1 MDGPSD
7 EFRQQMLAM
16 GIISYR
22 EHESLWSI
30 ARRCAGTM
38 GVPMGGAGLVMG
50 AGAGTVTI
58 PGVGAVPGAV
68 AGFLA
73 GFVAGTV
80 TCSGLN
86 LSYRDEL
93 RKLLD

>member
-1 MDGPSD
+1 MDGPSE
-7 EFRQQMLAM
+7 EFRNQMLAM

-22 EHESLWSI
+22 EQESLWSI
-30 ARRCAGTM
+30 AKRCALTT

-50 AGAGTVTI
+50 AGAGTVTV
-58 PGVGAVPGAV
+58 PLVGSLPGAV

-73 GFVAGTV
+73 GFAVGTA
-80 TCSGLN
+80 TCSSLN
-86 LSYRDEL
+86 LGYRDEL